1 MLGGD
6 PVRMYN
12 PLDDVPFSVRMNL
25 TQSPAP
31 THYSMVSA
39 TPSPETRAVI
49 NQHLGFSSLKKGKK
63 SSYRNL
69 PSPMGVGWKP
79 TYQYDRLLSSG
90 P

>member
-1 MLGGD
+1 
-6 PVRMYN
+6 MYN

-49 NQHLGFSSLKKGKK
+49 NQQ
-63 SSYRNL
+63 
-69 PSPMGVGWKP
+69 P
-79 TYQYDRLLSSG
+79 
-90 P
+90 